1 MRFFI
6 LMASCALWPGLASA
20 QSWCS
25 AANLNPTEATICSDD
40 ILRQLDVEMATLAH
54 DIGPVIRNDQRAWL
68 RDDRNACGTSLL
80 CIEQSYVDRIA
91 YLRAYEPVSEA
102 PAYTLTGQPRP
113 WCRSSGLNAAERTIC
128 TNDTLS
134 DLDAALEA
142 VYGAARADPSDQ
154 SQIDWLADR
163 NSCGSDAQCLSAS
176 YLRRII
182 WLGGRIRGH

>member
-68 RDDRNACGTSLL
+68 RDAARDSAARRGPGASLG
-80 CIEQSYVDRIA
+80 SVPASAIA
-91 YLRAYEPVSEA
+91 PKAAKADSSDVAEFDIRSI
-102 PAYTLTGQPRP
+102 TIPRTVTAAASGY
-113 WCRSSGLNAAERTIC
+113 SSGRLRNPHTSE
-128 TNDTLS
+128 
-134 DLDAALEA
+134 EA
-142 VYGAARADPSDQ
+142 KRMDSVA
-154 SQIDWLADR
+154 
-163 NSCGSDAQCLSAS
+163 
-176 YLRRII
+176 
-182 WLGGRIRGH
+182 